1 MLKSSIQSSD
11 YVTAFKI
18 LAEARDFLIGNLISA
33 KTYQELESI
42 FNKNLKEKLLELGFV
57 DVSGKILSTT
67 FWAMV
72 SSGNLALKG
81 PPGVGK
87 SFFSKVI
94 LPELW
99 LQNGE
104 KPHVITI
111 QPDRNM
117 DIASLVA
124 DRGIKKGDTI
134 VEEGQIADAVN
145 LANNNQRVILVLEE
159 INQWPA
165 KVLKDLNDFLEERK
179 LERKIAG
186 KSIKLGCS
194 KRNLFILANYNPEGY
209 TLGEDDTG
217 SVSSRFVFCDLPF
230 PSKSDLENIIEMN
243 VADREFI
250 QTSIG
255 DEIKRKPIKP
265 FLRSMSDICYSLRSS
280 IDAGELGPLAMP
292 VGTRTIINFS
302 KALLNNNTI
311 TEGIMKSLV
320 DPVLEKYVRE
330 GPLTNVEPNAY
341 EEYIRTIFKAAKQ
354 ILGTIDNVDE
364 KNLNA
369 LQKGLNITIS
379 ELFQFQGKKPFEIT
393 VRKGVSPIVKK
404 PSEKSS
410 KPVKIAEIEADV
422 EELPMGITIPEE
434 LPMGITI
441 PEAVPASQ
449 ENVEAQE
456 IMPTLSSSTTST
468 KEIEIKSTQPPS
480 PSLPARPN
488 KLVAPEE
495 EKKPIIVTPPKTT
508 SKAVKLTSK
517 MLCLKCGTIMSLAM
531 DSREKKH
538 LICDNPNCRNILP
551 IPQYGEIRISTKSC
565 KICGSTILQI
575 NSRHNK
581 INHICPVCWRTPE
594 INGPCE
600 TCYQFSKCLK

>member
-1 MLKSSIQSSD
+1 MSVLNNSIQSSD

-18 LAEARDFLIGNLISA
+18 LAEARDFVSGNIIST
-33 KTYQELESI
+33 KTYEQLESV
-42 FNKNLKEKLLELGFV
+42 FNKNLKEKLAELGFV

-99 LQNGE
+99 LQTGE

-194 KRNLFILANYNPEGY
+194 KQNLFILANYNPEGY

-230 PSKSDLENIIEMN
+230 PSKADLENIIEMN
-243 VADREFI
+243 IADREFI

-311 TEGIMKSLV
+311 TDGIMKALV
-320 DPVLEKYVRE
+320 DPILEKYVRE
-330 GPLTNVEPNAY
+330 GPLTNVEPKVY

-369 LQKGLNITIS
+369 LQKGLNITMS

-393 VRKGVSPIVKK
+393 VRKGTSPLVKK
-404 PSEKSS
+404 SSVKSS
-410 KPVKIAEIEADV
+410 KPVKIPEIETDM
-422 EELPMGITIPEE
+422 EEIPMGITISGLSVEKE
-434 LPMGITI
+434 
-441 PEAVPASQ
+441 EAVPAPQ
-449 ENVEAQE
+449 EGVEAQE
-456 IMPTLSSSTTST
+456 IMPTLSSSTAST
-468 KEIEIKSTQPPS
+468 KEIEIKSIQPQN
-480 PSLPARPN
+480 PSLSALSI
-488 KLVAPEE
+488 KSAAPEE
-495 EKKPIIVTPPKTT
+495 EKKPIVLTPPKIIPKTAKPS
-508 SKAVKLTSK
+508 SKII
-517 MLCLKCGTIMSLAM
+517 CLRCGASMSLAM
-531 DSREKKH
+531 DLGNRKN
-538 LICDNPNCRNILP
+538 LICDNPDCRNILS
-551 IPQYGEIRISTKSC
+551 IPQFSEIRIVPKNC
-565 KICGSTILQI
+565 KICGSSILQI
-575 NSRHNK
+575 TTRQNK
-581 INHICPVCWRTPE
+581 IIHICPVCWRTPE
-594 INGPCE
+594 IHGPCE
-600 TCYQFSKCLK
+600 TCYQFSKCVK